1 MVYLLRLTFFILTL
15 SPLIAAPQTA
25 ASLGQVRLRDVPLQ
39 FQQTPLTNA
48 LGAIGANVKDGFVV
62 FGIEVATENGREP
75 TIEAAIP
82 GGSTL
87 NEALTVVAMAA
98 PGYKFVVV
106 SPHLINFIPPG
117 SENDPE
123 DLLNLHLSKFR
134 LDDVSPGNFIGNPA
148 RYLPE
153 LKAAL
158 AGGKP
163 RGCEIGPGLSDKAPG
178 ITLSGNAVS
187 LRQLLN
193 LVSEA
198 SIASA
203 EQNRGL
209 GYGWVYLHE
218 RFPSE
223 SHPAHAWRVLDVW
236 DPKKRRQ
243 AAGLPI
249 PAGPA
254 S

>member
-1 MVYLLRLTFFILTL
+1 M
-15 SPLIAAPQTA
+15 
-25 ASLGQVRLRDVPLQ
+25 
-39 FQQTPLTNA
+39 
-48 LGAIGANVKDGFVV
+48 

-193 LVSEA
+193 LVSEPPSHLRNKIA
-198 SIASA
+198 ALATVGSIYMNDFHRRVIPRMLGGCLTSGILRSA
-203 EQNRGL
+203 GRRRG
-209 GYGWVYLHE
+209 
-218 RFPSE
+218 FPSQ
-223 SHPAHAWRVLDVW
+223 PALHRRTDLSEGWPTFAVDAKVGLDAFSSNNL
-236 DPKKRRQ
+236 RRAKGQ
-243 AAGLPI
+243 VKI
-249 PAGPA
+249 PWIEC
-254 S
+254 